1 MVNSRVC
8 FGTEFPGPYR
18 TTSSATPIVAGAVL
32 AIQGVMKACGLPAL
46 TPSDIRDTMV
56 TTGTPQGV
64 SVAGHI
70 GPLPRIKAA
79 LEATAAGACISVA
92 TSR

>member
-1 MVNSRVC
+1 V
-8 FGTEFPGPYR
+8 
-18 TTSSATPIVAGAVL
+18 
-32 AIQGVMKACGLPAL
+32 L
-46 TPSDIRDTMV
+46 TPSEIRDAMV